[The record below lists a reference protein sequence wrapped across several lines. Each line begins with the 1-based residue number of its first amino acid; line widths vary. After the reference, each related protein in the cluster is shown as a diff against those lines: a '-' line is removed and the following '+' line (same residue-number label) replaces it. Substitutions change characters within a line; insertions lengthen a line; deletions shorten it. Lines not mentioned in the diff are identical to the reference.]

1 MRHRIFYNPFTA
13 FFTFFLFLLL
23 SISVSVLFLGLVS
36 SAFVKL
42 FHFGWGYA
50 FLLLFLCLVGSNIN
64 IPLTTLENEV
74 PIPDRNFIRVFGVK
88 YRIPFKES
96 FVSKT
101 TVAVNVGGAVI
112 PTLVS
117 VYLLYI
123 YPEAL
128 IYCIYGILTVALIA
142 KFVAR
147 PVKGV
152 GIVTPALVPPLVAAL
167 SAVLIA
173 SQLPEHHEFAFIIA
187 YTGGTLGTLIGA
199 DLLNLRGISKIGAP
213 VVSIGGAGTFDGVFL
228 AGIIAVLLVV

>member
-1 MRHRIFYNPFTA
+1 MRHRIFYNPFTMV
-13 FFTFFLFLLL
+13 FTFFLFILL
-23 SISVSVLFLGLVS
+23 SISVSFLFLGLVS
-36 SAFVKL
+36 SAFIKL
-42 FHFGWGYA
+42 FNFGWGYA

-64 IPLTTLENEV
+64 IPLTTLKTEV
-74 PIPDRNFIRVFGVK
+74 PIPNDNFIRVFGVK

-96 FVSKT
+96 FISKT

-117 VYLLYI
+117 VYLLYM

-128 IYCIYGILTVALIA
+128 IYCIYGIVIVALVT
-142 KFVAR
+142 KTVAR

-167 SAVLIA
+167 SSILII
-173 SQLPEHHEFAFIIA
+173 SQSPAHPGFIFIIA

-228 AGIIAVLLVV
+228 AGIIAVLLV